1 MATLLVPLN
10 SLLLMHLWG
19 GGSSLWWGY
28 LTRDKHFKSTTLKRE
43 CKGDQRHLDIWLF
56 FFFSWKKKKVPIC
69 PMQWGPLSF
78 YRVGCIVR
86 CDALDT
92 LAVPS
97 LTHIT
102 VWRQGHWAKAHFWN
116 WRERLEL
123 FTKMTFPASKTL
135 TGGWF
140 IFAFGIIACP
150 LSGFSLFS
158 AGSLSL
164 VQMVVP
170 NLWT

>member
-1 MATLLVPLN
+1 MATLLFPLN

-19 GGSSLWWGY
+19 GGSSLCRGY
-28 LTRDKHFKSTTLKRE
+28 LTRDKHFKSTTLKRD
-43 CKGDQRHLDIWLF
+43 CKGDQRHSDIWRF
-56 FFFSWKKKKVPIC
+56 FFPEKKKKKASIC
-69 PMQWGPLSF
+69 PVQWGPWSF
-78 YRVGCIVR
+78 YRVGCLVR

-92 LAVPS
+92 LPGPS
-97 LTHIT
+97 LTHTT

-140 IFAFGIIACP
+140 SFPFGIVAFP
-150 LSGFSLFS
+150 LSGFSLLS